1 VNTKLKV
8 YTNLNFSINHL
19 SLDISIIIVLAVL
32 IVTVVFLIIDVV
44 RIDIVAIGCMLAL
57 GWTGI
62 LNQEEMFSGFS
73 SNAVIAMLSVMILG
87 RGIAL
92 TGIMDDFSKFII
104 RKAGSRKR
112 NLISLLSIATGLLSG
127 LIQNIGA
134 AALFLPGIMQV
145 SKRTK
150 IPASSLIMPIGFA
163 AILGGTLTMVGS
175 GPLILVNDLL
185 KNEGHEAY
193 NLFSVTP
200 VGIVLL
206 LSGIGYFLLLGSKVL
221 PKKKVDEEE
230 RTEQEKLMDELS
242 LPHNIKLLSVTSES
256 SLVGRTTEEAGLWK
270 KYHLNILGIGNEDD
284 VVYAP
289 WRETKFEVGQ
299 TLSVLGALEKIEQFS
314 EDFDL
319 DILSKSRYFS
329 GDLNPTISGFA
340 EVLVPPNSELIG
352 KCIREYSLRKRYA
365 VEPVILFSDGERV
378 DGDFSDV
385 VIRPGDSLI
394 VYGRWDDMKDL
405 KDSADF
411 VVLTAFEINKNDKS
425 KLWLAIVCFVFAIT
439 LAIVGFPISMAF
451 LTGALC
457 MILTRVLNIGEA
469 YGAIEWKV
477 VFLLAGLI
485 PLGVAMQ
492 KTGAATFLAESI
504 MSLVID
510 FHPVFI
516 VLMVGLLS
524 TVFSLFMSNVGAIV
538 VLAPLVMGM
547 AGIAD
552 MDPRPLV
559 LLAAVCA
566 ANSFIIPTHQVNAFL
581 MSSGGYRTADYLKAG
596 SGMTV
601 LFLTITVSLFYF
613 FII

>member
-1 VNTKLKV
+1 MD
-8 YTNLNFSINHL
+8 S
-19 SLDISIIIVLAVL
+19 SIIIVLIILGA
-32 IVTVVFLIIDVV
+32 TVIMLVIDVV

-62 LNQEEMFSGFS
+62 LNQQEMFSGFS

-87 RGIAL
+87 RGIAR
-92 TGIMDDFSKFII
+92 TGIMDEFSKFII
-104 RKAGSRKR
+104 SKAGTRKR
-112 NLISLLSIATGLLSG
+112 NLIALLSLSTGFLSG

-145 SKRTK
+145 SRRTK

-185 KNEGHEAY
+185 RNEGHEAY

-206 LSGIGYFLLLGSKVL
+206 LSGIGYFLLFGSKVL
-221 PKKKVDEEE
+221 PKKVEENE
-230 RTEQEKLMDELS
+230 KTEQEKLVEKLN
-242 LPHNIKLLSVTSES
+242 LPHNIKLLTVTSES
-256 SLVGRTTEEAGLWK
+256 SLAGKTTEEAGLWET
-270 KYHLNILGIGNEDD
+270 YHVNLLGIGKGDD

-289 WRETKFEVGQ
+289 WRETKFENGQ
-299 TLSVLGALEKIEQFS
+299 TLAVLGSAENIEHFSKDFQLE
-314 EDFDL
+314 DL
-319 DILSKSRYFS
+319 SDSRYFS
-329 GDLNPTISGFA
+329 DESNPNVSGFA
-340 EVLVPPNSELIG
+340 EVIIPPDSELAG
-352 KCIREYSLRKRYA
+352 KSIRKYSLRKRYA
-365 VEPVILFSDGERV
+365 VEPVILFNNGERV

-385 VIRPGDSLI
+385 EIRTGDTLI
-394 VYGRWDDMKDL
+394 VYGRWNKMKDL
-405 KDSADF
+405 KESADF
-411 VVLTAFEINKNDKS
+411 VVVTRFEVDQKDKS
-425 KLWLAIVCFVFAIT
+425 KLWPAIGCFVFAIA
-439 LAIVGFPISMAF
+439 LAMVGFPISMAF

-457 MILTRVLNIGEA
+457 MVLTRVLHIGEA

-492 KTGAATFLAESI
+492 KTGAAMFLAESI
-504 MSLVID
+504 MSVVID
-510 FHPVFI
+510 LHPVFI
-516 VLMVGLLS
+516 VLMVGVLA
-524 TVFSLFMSNVGAIV
+524 TAFSLFMSNVGAIV

-547 AGIAD
+547 AGIAGI
-552 MDPRPLV
+552 DPRPLV
-559 LLAAVCA
+559 LMAAVCA
-566 ANSFIIPTHQVNAFL
+566 ANSFILPTHQVNAFL
-581 MSSGGYRTADYLKAG
+581 MSSGGYRNADYIKAG

-601 LFLTITVSLFYF
+601 LFLTITVSLFYL